1 LPFDR
6 SKPVLVIDDN
16 FAIIRIVKALLGAQG
31 VNDVEGAGSGPEAI
45 RKLSQRP
52 YGLVICDYF
61 MMPMNGIDL
70 KLVLDRRE
78 EFSGIPFLLMT
89 TKEETFDRTKFEKAN
104 LRNII
109 LKPFTGDGLMSE
121 IDRIA
126 ERAAP

>member
-89 TKEETFDRTKFEKAN
+89 TKEETFDKTKFEKAN

-126 ERAAP
+126 DLPAR